1 MNNSLLE
8 KIQAAFE
15 QRSVGNVCVCVC
27 VCVCV
32 RVRVCACVVCACAR
46 VCVQS
51 LKSIVSVVFVLEL
64 FKNLPNLSLVK
75 FL

>member
-15 QRSVGNVCVCVC
+15 QQSVGNVCGCLRAHVCVY
-27 VCVCV
+27 
-32 RVRVCACVVCACAR
+32 VRVC

-64 FKNLPNLSLVK
+64 FKNLPNLFLVK